1 MKKAKQL
8 LEELYTVYNPQE
20 EQEEGLNPENRSK
33 FDSKQLR
40 NIMLGTLSTMG
51 KENIVEA
58 LIEVLNKMSDS
69 WVIEFLETIN
79 GDVVEPISESLK
91 SKRFVEQ
98 DTNKE

>member
-33 FDSKQLR
+33 FDSKELR

-51 KENIVEA
+51 KENIVQS
-58 LIEVLNKMSDS
+58 LIETMDKMPDS
-69 WVIEFLETIN
+69 WIIEFLETIN
-79 GDVVEPISESLK
+79 GDIVEK
-91 SKRFVEQ
+91 V
-98 DTNKE
+98 

>member
-33 FDSKQLR
+33 FDSKELR

-58 LIEVLNKMSDS
+58 LIEALNKMSDS

-79 GDVVEPISESLK
+79 GDVVEK
-91 SKRFVEQ
+91 V
-98 DTNKE
+98 

>member
-33 FDSKQLR
+33 FDSKELR

-51 KENIVEA
+51 KENIVQA
-58 LIEVLNKMSDS
+58 LIETMDKMPDS
-69 WVIEFLETIN
+69 WIIEFLETIN
-79 GDVVEPISESLK
+79 GDIVEK
-91 SKRFVEQ
+91 V
-98 DTNKE
+98 